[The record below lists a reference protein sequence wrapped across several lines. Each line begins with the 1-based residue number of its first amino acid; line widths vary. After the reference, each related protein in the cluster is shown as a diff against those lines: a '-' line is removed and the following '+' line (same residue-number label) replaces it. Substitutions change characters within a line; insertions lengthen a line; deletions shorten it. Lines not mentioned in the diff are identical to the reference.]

1 MPSCDEKSMIDWCA
15 SNYRMGGSS
24 STPAADSSTIKHD
37 VNANAVPAECPMH
50 NKNSSVTEETKQ
62 VQ

>member
-1 MPSCDEKSMIDWCA
+1 MIDWCA